1 VAWLN
6 YEELTPGVGQFN
18 YAAQKAMGLPVGLPQ
33 PQIWVPGSA
42 VWKKDDELKR
52 ANTNLDLNDYAPF
65 ANNPVA
71 IKTEPPQAQAVY
83 AVLDASMSA
92 ALTQPGANI
101 SGLLKTAESKVNT
114 LLAAG
119 K

>member
-1 VAWLN
+1 
-6 YEELTPGVGQFN
+6 
-18 YAAQKAMGLPVGLPQ
+18 
-33 PQIWVPGSA
+33 
-42 VWKKDDELKR
+42 
-52 ANTNLDLNDYAPF
+52 
-65 ANNPVA
+65 
-71 IKTEPPQAQAVY
+71 
-83 AVLDASMSA
+83 MSA